1 MQLRYA
7 NFLFLQAGPCLAVT
21 AANAQVFDYVIV
33 GGGTAGLVVANRLSE
48 KPNVRVAVIEPGG
61 DERNNPNVTLVTGYL
76 NMSAFDTPI
85 DWAYKTVPQVG
96 INGEP
101 QTYHQGKAIG
111 GTSAI
116 NAMSYIRGNKADID
130 AWETLGNPGWNWDTL
145 YPYSLGAENFS
156 IPGPGLQESG
166 VTFNPTFHGVSGPI
180 RTGWG
185 NDFSNLT
192 LTPTIRD
199 AWEELGLPS
208 NLDTGGGNNHGV
220 STNPL
225 TAQAGPPDIRWDAAR
240 AYWYPVEDRP
250 NLTIIKGTV
259 WRLIWKDGD
268 ATTGFEGAVSATG
281 VEYLDQDG
289 HVVILSAAKEVIL
302 SAGSLRTPLVLE
314 SSGIGNPGILK
325 DLGIPIVVD
334 LPGVGENLQE
344 QGNNRVVY
352 STAAGITGVGISQTW
367 ASPADIFG
375 SDLADI
381 ANRTRGELPGWADQI
396 VSASADS
403 GALLNRTA
411 VEAVLQAQH
420 HLVFGDAAAVG
431 DATTLTEFVTMALGT
446 GALLVSHWT
455 LFPFSRGSV
464 HLSSAD
470 VSRIDEP
477 RIDPRLN
484 LVEFDITA
492 QIQGAKLGAQ
502 LSKTGPLSGL
512 VSGRI
517 QPSPDVLPE
526 NATDDQWREFIRTTS
541 GIAYHNIG
549 TASMMSMDLGGVV
562 DPELRVYGTANVRVV
577 DMSIIPMQLTG
588 HPVAMLYAVAER
600 AADIIKRSPLY

>member
-1 MQLRYA
+1 MRLCYA
-7 NFLFLQAGPCLAVT
+7 TLPCLAVA
-21 AANAQVFDYVIV
+21 AANPKVFDYVIV

-61 DERNNPNVTLVTGYL
+61 DERNNPNVTLVTSYL

-85 DWAYKTVPQVG
+85 DWAYETVPQVG

-101 QTYHQGKAIG
+101 QIYHQGKAIG

-116 NAMSYIRGNKADID
+116 NAMAYIRSNKADID
-130 AWETLGNPGWNWDTL
+130 AWEKLGNPGWNWDNL
-145 YPYSLGAENFS
+145 YPYSLAAENFS
-156 IPGPGLQESG
+156 IPGPGLQASG
-166 VTFNPTFHGVSGPI
+166 VTFDPAFHGVSGPI

-192 LTPTIRD
+192 LTPRLRD
-199 AWEELGLPS
+199 AWRELGLPS
-208 NLDTGGGNNHGV
+208 NLDTGGGDNHGV

-240 AYWYPVEDRP
+240 GYWYPVEDRP

-259 WRLIWKDGD
+259 WRLVWRGGD
-268 ATTGFEGAVSATG
+268 AASGKGAVSASG

-289 HVVILSAAKEVIL
+289 QVAVLAATKEVVVA
-302 SAGSLRTPLVLE
+302 AGSLRTPLVLE
-314 SSGIGNPGILK
+314 SSGVGNPGILEN
-325 DLGIPIVVD
+325 LGIPVVVD

-352 STAAGITGVGISQTW
+352 STTPEAAGIGISQTW
-367 ASPADIFG
+367 ANPADIFG
-375 SDLADI
+375 SDLADV
-381 ANRTRGELPGWADQI
+381 ASRTRDELPRWADQI
-396 VSASADS
+396 VSASAAT

-411 VEAVLQAQH
+411 VEAVLRAQH
-420 HLVFGDAAAVG
+420 ELVFGGVAAEG
-431 DATTLTEFVTMALGT
+431 SATTLTEFVTQSLGT
-446 GALLVSHWT
+446 GVLIVSHWT

-464 HLSSAD
+464 HLASAD
-470 VSRIDEP
+470 AARIDEP

-484 LVEFDITA
+484 LVEFDVTA
-492 QIQGAKLGAQ
+492 QTQAARLGAQ
-502 LSKTGPLSGL
+502 LAKTGSLSGL
-512 VSGRI
+512 VAGRV
-517 QPSPDVLPE
+517 QPSPEVLPE
-526 NATDDQWREFIRTTS
+526 DATDDQWRDYIRTTS

-549 TASMMSMDLGGVV
+549 TASMMSRDLGGVV
-562 DPELRVYGTANVRVV
+562 DPELKVYGTANVRVV

-588 HPVAMLYAVAER
+588 HPIAMLYAVAER
-600 AADIIKRSPLY
+600 AADIIKQSPLY